1 MPIGSSGPAGFW
13 VATRIEPVPAAGA
26 LVSAGALA
34 VPVASAVSPP
44 VSVAVPPVASAVSAS
59 SSSSPHAARTAVRA
73 GTESPNSTP
82 RRTKSRRLMRPAFS
96 ASTRSIGSLPGAA
109 MKTLPLCLAA
119 CVGGNLPSDLRP
131 VNQGRGL
138 RRART
143 RSSRSQDRRRR
154 ACEDGRR
161 MGPGIIIPVVVL
173 SIVLPAVLTVARR
186 RFLHVAAG
194 IGPELGSAND
204 PSVRLTSDALR
215 ALATPPWR
223 VVHEIAPARLG
234 GIDHV
239 VIGPPGVLA
248 LTTTIEPLP
257 PQPTTETADPA
268 AVA

>member
-1 MPIGSSGPAGFW
+1 
-13 VATRIEPVPAAGA
+13 
-26 LVSAGALA
+26 
-34 VPVASAVSPP
+34 
-44 VSVAVPPVASAVSAS
+44 
-59 SSSSPHAARTAVRA
+59 
-73 GTESPNSTP
+73 
-82 RRTKSRRLMRPAFS
+82 
-96 ASTRSIGSLPGAA
+96 
-109 MKTLPLCLAA
+109 
-119 CVGGNLPSDLRP
+119 
-131 VNQGRGL
+131 
-138 RRART
+138 
-143 RSSRSQDRRRR
+143 
-154 ACEDGRR
+154 

-248 LTTTIEPLP
+248 LTTTIDPLP

-268 AVA
+268 AVAKAAILRGHLDDALRRCAMSSDRLVVVHWAAPTSGDPESVEPLPGVVAVRGRSLQAWLEGLDGERLSPAQVDLAWQTVVTAIGRPDPLA